1 MTDRNEFDANPD
13 RALGEVLREH
23 LTAPDDAAFAA
34 RVMARIRL
42 EPRDSSWDILAQWMP
57 RGLAAAATLALA
69 VALGW
74 FASRGT
80 DASRPGAEIVASS
93 PSDILTT
100 PEPLSEDQI
109 LTVVLE
115 AGIRQDA
122 GGGND

>member
-1 MTDRNEFDANPD
+1 MTDRNDFDANPD
-13 RALGEVLREH
+13 RPLGEVLREH
-23 LTAPDDAAFAA
+23 LTAPDDVAFAA

-74 FASRGT
+74 YATRGT
-80 DASRPGAEIVASS
+80 ATSRPSAEVVANS

-100 PEPLSEDQI
+100 SEPLSEDQI
-109 LTVVLE
+109 LTVVME
-115 AGIRQDA
+115 VGIRQDA
-122 GGGND
+122 GGEK